1 MELIVAVMLFLVS
14 GTHHAPPIQ
23 EGATIQTTTQ
33 AINKDIDSKREF
45 SITQKEIKCLEKN
58 LWHEARGEN
67 LYGLMAVAKT
77 TLNRARMEGW
87 PPDVCKVVYQKSQF
101 SWTLKSKKNQQI
113 KLKNNIDKQSYT
125 LVQLATQLSITAE
138 MLQID
143 FMNGAT
149 YYHTTSVNPTWGRK
163 MEVVSVI
170 GDHIFKKDKG

>member
-23 EGATIQTTTQ
+23 DS
-33 AINKDIDSKREF
+33 AIDQVIDSKREF
-45 SITQKEIKCLEKN
+45 SITQREINCLN
-58 LWHEARGEN
+58 LSGWHEARNQG
-67 LYGLMAVAKT
+67 LLGLMAVAKT
-77 TLNRARMEGW
+77 TLNRVRMEGW
-87 PPDVCKVVYQKSQF
+87 PPDVCKVVYQKGQY

-125 LVQLATQLSITAE
+125 LVQLATQLSIAAE

-163 MEVVSVI
+163 MEVVGII

>member
-14 GTHHAPPIQ
+14 GTHHAPPVQ
-23 EGATIQTTTQ
+23 ES
-33 AINKDIDSKREF
+33 AIDQVIDSKREF
-45 SITQKEIKCLEKN
+45 SITQREIKCLEAN
-58 LWHEARGEN
+58 LWHESRNQG
-67 LYGLMAVAKT
+67 LLGLMAVAKT

-87 PPDVCKVVYQKSQF
+87 PPDVCKVVYQANQF

-143 FMNGAT
+143 FMDGAT
-149 YYHTTSVNPTWGRK
+149 YYHTTLVNPVWGRK
-163 MEVVSVI
+163 MEVVGVI
-170 GDHIFKKDKG
+170 GDHIFKKDKE

>member
-23 EGATIQTTTQ
+23 EGA
-33 AINKDIDSKREF
+33 INQPVDSKREF
-45 SITQKEIKCLEKN
+45 NITKREIKCLEKN

-77 TLNRARMEGW
+77 TLNRTRMEGW
-87 PPDVCKVVYQKSQF
+87 PPDVCKVVYQHKQY

-113 KLKNNIDKQSYT
+113 KLKNNIDKQSYS
-125 LVQLATQLSITAE
+125 LVQLATQLSIAAE
-138 MLQID
+138 MMQID

-149 YYHTTSVNPTWGRK
+149 YYHTTSVNPAWGRK

-170 GDHIFKKDKG
+170 GDHIFKKDK

>member
-14 GTHHAPPIQ
+14 GTHHAPPVQ
-23 EGATIQTTTQ
+23 DGD
-33 AINKDIDSKREF
+33 INQIIDSKREF

-58 LWHEARGEN
+58 LWHESRGEN

-87 PPDVCKVVYQKSQF
+87 PPDVCKVVYQPKQF
-101 SWTLKSKKNQQI
+101 SWTSKSEKNQQI
-113 KLKNNIDKQSYT
+113 KLKNNIDKQSYS

-163 MEVVSVI
+163 MEVVGVI
-170 GDHIFKKDKG
+170 GDHIFKKDK

>member
-23 EGATIQTTTQ
+23 EGS
-33 AINKDIDSKREF
+33 INKTIPQIIDSKREF
-45 SITQKEIKCLEKN
+45 SITKREIKCLEKN

-87 PPDVCKVVYQKSQF
+87 PPDVCKVVYQSKQF
-101 SWTLKSKKNQQI
+101 SWTSKSKKNQQI
-113 KLKNNIDKQSYT
+113 KLKNSIDRQSYS
-125 LVQLATQLSITAE
+125 LVQLATQLSIAAE
-138 MLQID
+138 MMQID

-163 MEVVSVI
+163 MEVVGVI
-170 GDHIFKKDKG
+170 GDHIFKKDK

>member
-1 MELIVAVMLFLVS
+1 MGLIVAIMLFLVS

-23 EGATIQTTTQ
+23 EGA
-33 AINKDIDSKREF
+33 INQNIDSKREF
-45 SITQKEIKCLEKN
+45 SITQREIKCLEAN
-58 LWHEARGEN
+58 LWHESRNQG
-67 LYGLMAVAKT
+67 LLVLMAVAKT

-87 PPDVCKVVYQKSQF
+87 PPDVCKVVYQANQF

-143 FMNGAT
+143 FMDGAT
-149 YYHTTSVNPTWGRK
+149 YYHTASVNPTWGRK
-163 MEVVSVI
+163 MEVVGVI
-170 GDHIFKKDKG
+170 GDHIFKKDK

>member
-1 MELIVAVMLFLVS
+1 MELIVASVMLFLVS
-14 GTHHAPPIQ
+14 GTHHAPPVQ
-23 EGATIQTTTQ
+23 EGA
-33 AINKDIDSKREF
+33 INQIVDSKREF
-45 SITQKEIKCLEKN
+45 SITKREIKCLEKN

-87 PPDVCKVVYQKSQF
+87 PPDVCKVIYQPKQF
-101 SWTLKSKKNQQI
+101 SWTSKSEKNQQI
-113 KLKNNIDKQSYT
+113 KLKNNIDKQSYS

-143 FMNGAT
+143 FMDGAT
-149 YYHTTSVNPTWGRK
+149 YYHTTSVNPVWGRK
-163 MEVVSVI
+163 MEVVGVI

>member
-14 GTHHAPPIQ
+14 GTHHAPPVQ
-23 EGATIQTTTQ
+23 DGAFNQI
-33 AINKDIDSKREF
+33 IDSKRKF
-45 SITQKEIKCLEKN
+45 SITQREIKCLETS
-58 LWHEARGEN
+58 LWHEARGET

-87 PPDVCKVVYQKSQF
+87 PPDVCKVVYQKGQY

-113 KLKNNIDKQSYT
+113 KLKNNIDKQSYS

-143 FMNGAT
+143 FMDGAT

-163 MEVVSVI
+163 MEVVGVI

>member
-23 EGATIQTTTQ
+23 ESAFNQV
-33 AINKDIDSKREF
+33 IDSKREF
-45 SITQKEIKCLEKN
+45 SITQREVKCLEKN

-113 KLKNNIDKQSYT
+113 KLKNNIDKQSYS
-125 LVQLATQLSITAE
+125 LVQLATQLSIAAE
-138 MLQID
+138 MMQID

-149 YYHTTSVNPTWGRK
+149 YYHTTSVNPAWGRK

-170 GDHIFKKDKG
+170 GDHIFKKDK

>member
-14 GTHHAPPIQ
+14 GTHHAPPVQ
-23 EGATIQTTTQ
+23 EGATNQIL
-33 AINKDIDSKREF
+33 DSKREF
-45 SITQKEIKCLEKN
+45 SITQREVKCLETN

-113 KLKNNIDKQSYT
+113 KLKNNIDKQSYS
-125 LVQLATQLSITAE
+125 LVQLATQLSIAAE
-138 MLQID
+138 MMQID

-163 MEVVSVI
+163 MEVVGVI
-170 GDHIFKKDKG
+170 GDHIFKKDK

>member
-14 GTHHAPPIQ
+14 GTHHAPPVQ
-23 EGATIQTTTQ
+23 DGD
-33 AINKDIDSKREF
+33 INQVIDSKREF

-58 LWHEARGEN
+58 LWHESRGES
-67 LYGLMAVAKT
+67 LSGMMAVAKT

-87 PPDVCKVVYQKSQF
+87 PPDVCKVVYQKGQY

-113 KLKNNIDKQSYT
+113 KLKNNIDKQSYS

-138 MLQID
+138 MMQID

-149 YYHTTSVNPTWGRK
+149 YYHTTSVNPVWGRK
-163 MEVVSVI
+163 MEVVGII
-170 GDHIFKKDKG
+170 GDHIFKKDKE

>member
-1 MELIVAVMLFLVS
+1 MGLIVASVMLFLVS
-14 GTHHAPPIQ
+14 GTHHAPPVQ
-23 EGATIQTTTQ
+23 EGA
-33 AINKDIDSKREF
+33 INQIVDSKREF
-45 SITQKEIKCLEKN
+45 SITQREIKCLEKN

-87 PPDVCKVVYQKSQF
+87 PPDVCKVVYQPKQF
-101 SWTLKSKKNQQI
+101 SWTSKSKKNQQI
-113 KLKNNIDKQSYT
+113 KLKNNIDKQSYS
-125 LVQLATQLSITAE
+125 LVQLATQLSIAAE
-138 MLQID
+138 MMQID

-163 MEVVSVI
+163 MEVVGVI